1 MGSAQRQGK
10 LWGTAVAD
18 WAELNEP
25 RHAAYWN
32 AMLDDMA
39 VGRSSVIF
47 DAGCGAGG
55 GVKLAL
61 ERGARVFGLDASEVM
76 IAYARDHLPDGDFR
90 VGDLEALPFDDD
102 YFDVVMAANSVQYAE
117 NPETALAEL
126 RRVCKP
132 TGKISV
138 CSWDMR
144 EKNDQRFL
152 QAAMAKLMPEPPKPG
167 GGPFALAEP
176 GKLEAFVESVG
187 LKVVGGESVPMV
199 YHYNDLE
206 ELIRVQHSTGPGQI
220 ILGIV
225 GEETFKQGLVDFYE
239 EYKSDDGKVRMN
251 NLFRLVTAV
260 PA

>member
-1 MGSAQRQGK
+1 MGSADKQGK

-25 RHAAYWN
+25 HHAAYWS
-32 AMLDDMA
+32 AMLDDMD
-39 VGRSSVIF
+39 VGQGSVVL

-55 GVKLAL
+55 GLKLAL
-61 ERGARVFGLDASEVM
+61 ERGARVFGLDASEGM

-90 VGDLEALPFDDD
+90 IGDLEALPYDDD
-102 YFDVVMAANSVQYAE
+102 YFDAVMAANSVQYAE
-117 NPETALAEL
+117 NPVKALGEL

-132 TGKISV
+132 TGKVSI
-138 CSWDMR
+138 CSWDVR

-152 QAAMAKLMPEPPKPG
+152 QDAVAKLMPEPPKPG

-176 GKLEAFVESVG
+176 GKLEAFVESAG
-187 LKVVGGESVPMV
+187 LRVVGGESVPMV

-206 ELIRVQHSTGPGQI
+206 ELVRVQHSTGPGQI
-220 ILGIV
+220 VLGIV
-225 GEETFKQGLVDFYE
+225 GEEKLKQGLAEFYD
-239 EYKSDDGKVRMN
+239 EYKAEDGRLRLN
-251 NLFRLVTAV
+251 NLFRFVTAV